1 METLTSKSFDQQF
14 KNIANEAEAK
24 FKSILKG
31 APVWGVKSVF
41 FGCVHVTLSLSLSG
55 SPKWCDSIELVYY
68 TKTRWDDEKL
78 ATNIAS
84 SGDFDILNSDEK
96 AKYYMAIG
104 ELLSNKKM
112 LSELKDNM
120 KLYNEKLNA
129 LD

>member
-1 METLTSKSFDQQF
+1 MFQKFPAEYRSFYF
-14 KNIANEAEAK
+14 LEA
-24 FKSILKG
+24 
-31 APVWGVKSVF
+31 APVWVVKSVF
-41 FGCVHVTLSLSLSG
+41 FGCAHVTLSLSLSG

-68 TKTRWDDEKL
+68 SKTRWDDEKL

-112 LSELKDNM
+112 LSELKESM
-120 KLYNEKLNA
+120 KLYNEKVNA
-129 LD
+129 LA

>member
-1 METLTSKSFDQQF
+1 METLTSKSLDQQF
-14 KNIANEAEAK
+14 EDITNEAEAK
-24 FKSILKG
+24 FKSILKA
-31 APVWGVKSVF
+31 APAWGMKSIF
-41 FGCVHVTLSLSLSG
+41 FGCAHVILTLSLSES
-55 SPKWCDSIELVYY
+55 SKWCDSIELVYY
-68 TKTRWDDEKL
+68 AKTRWDHEKIT
-78 ATNIAS
+78 TNIAS
-84 SGDFDILNSDEK
+84 SGDFDILNTDEK